1 MSDFNTTLNQA
12 LTEDEESFLRRLDD
26 EPGLF
31 EQMGNAFQGKLRF
44 WTAVVFV
51 MSLIIFGVTIFCFVK
66 LLAAETTRELVLW
79 ATAVW
84 CGLLSVSLT
93 KIWFWMRMNHLAV
106 LREIKRVELYL
117 VKNGSA

>member
-44 WTAVVFV
+44 WTVYLFV
-51 MSLIIFGVTIFCFVK
+51 MSFTLFGAAIYCFWQ
-66 LLAAETTRELVLW
+66 LFNAETTRELILW
-79 ATAVW
+79 ATGVW
-84 CGLLSVSLT
+84 CLFLAVGLS
-93 KIWFWMRMNHLAV
+93 KIWFWMRMNHLAM

-117 VKNGSA
+117 AKNGSV